1 MTPSYVEA
9 SRIFVMIARSTAAS
23 SDGNRK
29 ARSSMKSSAGESEGN
44 AGAAYSAGNGLRLH
58 KAYMSLLP
66 SQQTDQLHAIQT
78 SHLTWAVRSRAIMDV
93 SGLEGRSIG
102 RCLSRSA
109 DMPMT

>member
-1 MTPSYVEA
+1 
-9 SRIFVMIARSTAAS
+9 
-23 SDGNRK
+23 
-29 ARSSMKSSAGESEGN
+29 MKSSAGESEGN